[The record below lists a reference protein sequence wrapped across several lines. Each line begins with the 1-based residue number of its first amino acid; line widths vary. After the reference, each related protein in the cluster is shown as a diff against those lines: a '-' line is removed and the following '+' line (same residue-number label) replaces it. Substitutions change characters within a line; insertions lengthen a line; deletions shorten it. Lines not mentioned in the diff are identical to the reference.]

1 MNTHS
6 NNFYTGMVENSFDQE
21 EEEAD
26 NTQSS
31 RVELDIDNHL
41 NINRNINANMGPDL
55 ELTPNHTYGSES
67 VEHQHF
73 DIGERLDVV
82 ESQLFDTDQI
92 VSESKIPLRTQS
104 MVRLECEGTEIELDS
119 ENQGHT
125 NTSDRELVENY
136 DRVYQDT
143 S

>member
-1 MNTHS
+1 
-6 NNFYTGMVENSFDQE
+6 MVENSFDQE